1 MDLGYGNN
9 FKYWGQKKANAW
21 NNNQASNQYVDA
33 NGIANNPYSLP
44 TNNNFNNPSAPQ
56 YYSNTN
62 SPFNLPSND
71 SGTFNQNQATTA
83 DGAPTMQSASQL
95 PTTSQLPTENMFG
108 DVGTTGNN
116 GMVVKKLST
125 YNPVIPQNMP
135 SNFNGTQQQW
145 DSLTHEEQQAQ
156 TLASMGQ
163 KSGWEQAGGI
173 ASGVGSVMG
182 GIAGLYG
189 AYQNAE
195 YQKRQEG
202 MQRRVLNS
210 ENANKSAFA
219 KASGGT
225 YVPA

>member
-1 MDLGYGNN
+1 MNLGYGNN
-9 FKYWGQKKANAW
+9 FKIWGQKTTNAW

-44 TNNNFNNPSAPQ
+44 TNNNFNNPSAEQ
-56 YYSNTN
+56 YYSNVN
-62 SPFNLPSND
+62 SPFNLPSSNSD
-71 SGTFNQNQATTA
+71 TFNQNQTTTA
-83 DGAPTMQSASQL
+83 DGAPTMQAASQL
-95 PTTSQLPTENMFG
+95 PTTPQTPSENMFG
-108 DVGTTGNN
+108 DLGTTGNN
-116 GMVVKKLST
+116 GMGVTKSST
-125 YNPVIPQNMP
+125 YNPVIAQNMP
-135 SNFNGTQQQW
+135 SNFNGTLEQWRTLSPEDQQR
-145 DSLTHEEQQAQ
+145 Q
-156 TLASMGQ
+156 TLALMGQ